1 MSFIEEIAPYAQKI
15 QKEFHILASLIIA
28 QAILE
33 SNWGKSGLAVKGNNL
48 FGIKGS
54 YKGQSITMQTT
65 EYKIVN
71 GKNVPYQ
78 VDAAFRKYPSRYES
92 LYDLANLYKNG
103 VSWDRNKY
111 SNIIG
116 ETDYKKAAQDLQADG
131 FATDPNYATKV
142 INIIETNKLTKY
154 DVKEEP
160 KPNVD
165 EKYTVV
171 TSLNGYL
178 TAADAKAGKN
188 IKGTVK
194 AGTYF
199 VFNKSDGM
207 INVTTKVGVPG
218 SWINPTENTAAA
230 PVYHTVVK
238 GDTVSELA
246 VKYGTPQAN
255 IKKWNNLNDDYL
267 IKIGQRLRVK

>member
-15 QKEFHILASLIIA
+15 QKEFNILASLIIA

-33 SNWGKSGLAVKGNNL
+33 SNWGKSGLAVNGHNL
-48 FGIKGS
+48 FGIKGT
-54 YKGQSITMQTT
+54 YNGQSITMQTT

-78 VDAAFRKYPSRYES
+78 VNAAFRKYPSWYES

-111 SNIIG
+111 TNIIG
-116 ETDYKKAAQDLQADG
+116 EKDYKKAANDIQADG
-131 FATDPNYATKV
+131 FATDPNYAAKV
-142 INIIETNKLTKY
+142 VNIIESFNLTKY
-154 DVKEEP
+154 DVKNEP
-160 KPNVD
+160 KPNGD
-165 EKYTVV
+165 QKYTVV
-171 TSLNGYL
+171 TSVNAYV

-207 INVTTKVGVPG
+207 INVTTKPGAPG
-218 SWINPTENTAAA
+218 SWINPNENKAAA
-230 PVYHTVVK
+230 PVYHSVVK

-246 VKYGTPQAN
+246 VKYGASQAD

-267 IKIGQRLRVK
+267 IKIGERIRVK